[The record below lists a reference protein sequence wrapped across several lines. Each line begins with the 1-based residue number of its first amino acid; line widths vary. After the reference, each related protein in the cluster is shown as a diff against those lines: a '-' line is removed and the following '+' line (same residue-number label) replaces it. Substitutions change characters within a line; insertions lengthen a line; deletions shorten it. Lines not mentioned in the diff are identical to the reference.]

1 MYKYQK
7 KKTMKTHL
15 TETFLSSPHTS
26 MNNFQKQ
33 LSGSRIENE
42 DRTIDWFGSEITF
55 ESLKSS

>member
-1 MYKYQK
+1 
-7 KKTMKTHL
+7 MKTHL